1 MVDACSA
8 VFSSIV
14 VLPSAH
20 FWLNTVLFHTKC
32 FPCFLPVLC
41 FMMAILAVNRDLI
54 FKVGDLGCSAAF
66 SLIVVLPAANS
77 NIY

>member
-8 VFSSIV
+8 VFSSMV

-20 FWLNTVLFHTKC
+20 CWFNTALFHTKC
-32 FPCFLPVLC
+32 FHCFLPVLC
-41 FMMAILAVNRDLI
+41 FMMAILTVNRDLI
-54 FKVGDLGCSAAF
+54 FKVGDLVCSAAF
-66 SLIVVLPAANS
+66 SSIVVLPAVNS

>member
-1 MVDACSA
+1 MLCS
-8 VFSSIV
+8 FFFIV
-14 VLPSAH
+14 VLSSGH
-20 FWLNTVLFHTKC
+20 CWFNTVLFHTK
-32 FPCFLPVLC
+32 CFLPVLC

-66 SLIVVLPAANS
+66 SSIVVLPAANS

>member
-8 VFSSIV
+8 FFFIV
-14 VLPSAH
+14 VLSSAH
-20 FWLNTVLFHTKC
+20 CWFNTVVFHTKC
-32 FPCFLPVLC
+32 FHCFLPVLC

-66 SLIVVLPAANS
+66 SSIVVLPAANS

>member
-8 VFSSIV
+8 VFVFIV
-14 VLPSAH
+14 VLSSAH
-20 FWLNTVLFHTKC
+20 CWFNTVLFHTK
-32 FPCFLPVLC
+32 CFLPVLC

-54 FKVGDLGCSAAF
+54 FKVGDLECSAAF
-66 SLIVVLPAANS
+66 SSIVVLPAANS